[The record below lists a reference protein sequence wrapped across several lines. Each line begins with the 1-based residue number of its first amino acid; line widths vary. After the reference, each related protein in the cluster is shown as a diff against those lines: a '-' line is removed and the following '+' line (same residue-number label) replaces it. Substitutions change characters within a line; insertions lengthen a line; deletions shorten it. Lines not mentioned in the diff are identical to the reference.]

1 MLLSSACFTTSSHLL
16 NVMTFSRKFL
26 AGFLL
31 WAAVPVVQECPA
43 QYDVPLDGVP
53 VARPVQ
59 ASTFS
64 APAASDPNRV
74 LGVGD
79 QISLLIVEDR
89 APAVARIITDTGD
102 VEVPWIGRVPAAGKT
117 TSQLAQEIERKLESS
132 YYYDATVKLAID
144 RVNPRA
150 AVETIYVSGE
160 VRGSGP
166 QRFAKGETVTVSAA
180 ILRAGGFGQFANE
193 RKVQVTR
200 KQGNGDGVRLTVD
213 VKAILQEGKTSEDI
227 ELRDGD
233 YIFVPRNFINF

>member
-1 MLLSSACFTTSSHLL
+1 
-16 NVMTFSRKFL
+16 MTFSCNLLRGL
-26 AGFLL
+26 LL
-31 WAAVPVVQECPA
+31 WAMVVIVQEGLA
-43 QYDVPLDGVP
+43 QGEFSSGGIP
-53 VARPVQ
+53 VARPVN
-59 ASTFS
+59 TLPLS
-64 APAASDPNRV
+64 APAASDPNKV

-89 APAVARIITDTGD
+89 APAATRVITDTGD
-102 VEVPWIGRVPAAGKT
+102 VDVPWIGRVRAAGKT
-117 TSQLAQEIERKLESS
+117 TLQLAQEIERKLESS

-150 AVETIYVSGE
+150 TVQTIYISGE
-160 VRGSGP
+160 VQASGP
-166 QRFAKGETVTVSAA
+166 QRFPKGESVTVSAA

-200 KQGNGDGVRLTVD
+200 KYGGGNGNRFTVD
-213 VKAILQEGKTSEDI
+213 VKAILQEGKLSEDI